1 MALVMEPISKWTPKQ
16 VLDWM
21 KGLDDCLQQYVK
33 SFEREQMGGEQL
45 LHITHQELEELG
57 VTRIGHQE
65 LILEAVDLLCAL
77 NYGLETENLRTLSH
91 KLNASAKNL
100 QNFILGRRRGGHYDG
115 RASRRLP
122 NDFLTSVVDL
132 IGAAKNL
139 LAWLDR
145 SPFASVTEYSL
156 LKNNIV
162 QLCLELTTIVQQD
175 CTVYETENKILHVCK
190 TLAGICDHIISLS
203 SDSLVSQSAH
213 LEVVHLTSIMPSE
226 GLGMYIKST
235 YDGLHVIT
243 GTTEN
248 SPADQCKKIHAGDEV
263 IQVNHQT
270 VVGWQLKNLV
280 NALRE
285 DPCGVILTLKK
296 RPQNTLSSTP
306 ALLRNVRWKPLGL
319 QPIPTSPI
327 STSPTP
333 GGTLGMS
340 KMDGSNMQD
349 VFILSPVSG
358 LYSTREE
365 LGLMSCDDIGRYSV
379 SSQSGSKGSEAVSYY
394 LDQDSGQY
402 FSLLEGDGPP
412 GPDYDRARNTGVRR
426 RDKTPT
432 HDSDNSLLRYLSDD
446 KILVIEEEP
455 EGPGRESRR
464 DSTRRSRRKSRNPS
478 SPSFPI
484 SPSMLSSTLRL
495 DQPPEA
501 LPRGADTM
509 RAETTDRY
517 SGSGSSGG
525 ASMRKSFHYTSL
537 RTKTKKRSKGSL
549 TSASRRRISCKD
561 LGHGDCEGWLWK
573 KKDAKGYFTQKWRK
587 YWFILKES
595 CLYWYTNQNDEKAE
609 GFISLPEFRI
619 DRAIECRRK
628 FAFKACHPKIK
639 SFFFATDCLEEM
651 NRWMNRLGLAAIG
664 YTPDDKVPRPDED
677 YWSESDQDEVDG
689 SMTLKQEGPSS
700 LCDTYHRTP
709 STNLLHSYVQLPRS
723 VSSMSLMRS
732 TPSPLPLP
740 MSASTSPIPPQMVS
754 STSPLPPQV
763 NSSSPFPE
771 PKHGRHFSSESTHSH
786 SSAEDQ
792 RGDGMGMGMGTG
804 TGTGTGS
811 TSTHSSGCRSS
822 HRERR
827 SWQDLIE
834 TPLTSA
840 GLHFLQTAPGDSD
853 YGGLM
858 GSMAGEMGL
867 YGGLGRQCMSPERRR
882 QATLPVR
889 RHHAAERD
897 REQDGPFPL
906 ERGPHT
912 HSHTHRHSHK
922 QRSQSLPRN
931 RDPIPGKLLYTSAH
945 MEERS
950 EDEEVEGQ
958 AADILEG
965 EEDLRELRLE
975 SRERRVSDGRERRV
989 SEGREPEPL
998 DGLEQ
1003 LYRALEQANVTALGD
1018 PKPCSRQE
1026 LRRWFTQR
1034 ARDPLLNDRL
1044 HRVRALRSTLKAK
1057 ESELAVICALLEDPG
1072 LCSQTFREWKQWHS
1086 ELYSDICQLNPGTN
1100 GQGDL
1105 SPLAA
1110 PLMTHTHSFI
1120 ETHV

>member
-33 SFEREQMGGEQL
+33 NFEREQMGGEQL

-145 SPFASVTEYSL
+145 SPFSNVTEYSL

-213 LEVVHLTSIMPSE
+213 LEVVHLTSIPPSE

-270 VVGWQLKNLV
+270 VPV
-280 NALRE
+280 
-285 DPCGVILTLKK
+285 
-296 RPQNTLSSTP
+296 
-306 ALLRNVRWKPLGL
+306 
-319 QPIPTSPI
+319 PTSPT

-340 KMDGSNMQD
+340 KMDAPSMQD
-349 VFILSPVSG
+349 VYILSPVSG
-358 LYSTREE
+358 LYGTREE
-365 LGLMSCDDIGRYSV
+365 LGLMSCDDISRYSL
-379 SSQSGSKGSEAVSYY
+379 SSQSGSKGSETVSYY
-394 LDQDSGQY
+394 LDQDSGQF

-412 GPDYDRARNTGVRR
+412 GPDYDRGRNTGVRR

-432 HDSDNSLLRYLSDD
+432 HGDLRPVSMPPEYNWMAEAKDPSMGKRGSRDSDNSLLRYLSDD

-455 EGPGRESRR
+455 EVPSRESRR

-495 DQPPEA
+495 DQLPDA
-501 LPRGADTM
+501 LPRVADTL
-509 RAETTDRY
+509 RADTTDRY
-517 SGSGSSGG
+517 SGSGSSGA

-537 RTKTKKRSKGSL
+537 RTKTKRRSKGSL

-709 STNLLHSYVQLPRS
+709 S
-723 VSSMSLMRS
+723 
-732 TPSPLPLP
+732 
-740 MSASTSPIPPQMVS
+740 
-754 STSPLPPQV
+754 V

-792 RGDGMGMGMGTG
+792 RGDSIGM
-804 TGTGTGS
+804 GTGTGS

-840 GLHFLQTAPGDSD
+840 GLHFLQTAPGESD

-858 GSMAGEMGL
+858 GTMAGDMGL
-867 YGGLGRQCMSPERRR
+867 YGGLGRQGMSPERRR

-897 REQDGPFPL
+897 RERDGPFPL
-906 ERGPHT
+906 ERGPYSY
-912 HSHTHRHSHK
+912 SHTHRHSHK

-931 RDPIPGKLLYTSAH
+931 RDPMPGRLLHASVH

-950 EDEEVEGQ
+950 EDEEAEDQ
-958 AADILEG
+958 AADMLQVEDVIDLPLTDPLLG
-965 EEDLRELRLE
+965 VSDLRELRVE
-975 SRERRVSDGRERRV
+975 SRERRISDGRERRVSDGRE
-989 SEGREPEPL
+989 PEMS

-1003 LYRALEQANVTALGD
+1003 LYRALEQANLTALGD

-1026 LRRWFTQR
+1026 LRRCFTQR

-1057 ESELAVICALLEDPG
+1057 ESELAIICALLEDPG

-1086 ELYSDICQLNPGTN
+1086 ELYSDICQLSPGTN
-1100 GQGDL
+1100 GQDDL
-1105 SPLAA
+1105 SPLGV

>member
-709 STNLLHSYVQLPRS
+709 S
-723 VSSMSLMRS
+723 
-732 TPSPLPLP
+732 
-740 MSASTSPIPPQMVS
+740 
-754 STSPLPPQV
+754 V

>member
-270 VVGWQLKNLV
+270 V
-280 NALRE
+280 
-285 DPCGVILTLKK
+285 
-296 RPQNTLSSTP
+296 
-306 ALLRNVRWKPLGL
+306 
-319 QPIPTSPI
+319 PIPTSPT

-340 KMDGSNMQD
+340 KMDAPSMQD
-349 VFILSPVSG
+349 VYILSPVSG

-365 LGLMSCDDIGRYSV
+365 LGMMSCDDISRYSV

-394 LDQDSGQY
+394 LDQDSGQF

-412 GPDYDRARNTGVRR
+412 GPDYDRGRNTGVRR

-432 HDSDNSLLRYLSDD
+432 HGDLRPVSMPPEYNWMAEAKEPSMGKRGSRDSDNSLLRYLSDD

-495 DQPPEA
+495 DQPPDA
-501 LPRGADTM
+501 LPRGADTL
-509 RAETTDRY
+509 RADTTDRY
-517 SGSGSSGG
+517 SGSGSSGA

-709 STNLLHSYVQLPRS
+709 SANLLHSYDQLPRS

-732 TPSPLPLP
+732 TPSPLPPP

-754 STSPLPPQV
+754 STSPLPLQV

-792 RGDGMGMGMGTG
+792 RGDGMGM
-804 TGTGTGS
+804 GTGTGS

-840 GLHFLQTAPGDSD
+840 GLHFLQTAPGESD

-867 YGGLGRQCMSPERRR
+867 YGGLGRQGMSPERRR

-897 REQDGPFPL
+897 RERDGPFPL

-912 HSHTHRHSHK
+912 HSHTHRRSHK

-931 RDPIPGKLLYTSAH
+931 RDPMPGKLLHTSAH

-950 EDEEVEGQ
+950 EDEEAEGQ
-958 AADILEG
+958 AADILQG
-965 EEDLRELRLE
+965 EEAVNLTGPLLGVSDLRELRVE
-975 SRERRVSDGRERRV
+975 SRERRVSEGRERRV

-1018 PKPCSRQE
+1018 PRPCSRQE
-1026 LRRWFTQR
+1026 LRRCFTQR

-1086 ELYSDICQLNPGTN
+1086 ELYSDICQLSPGTN
-1100 GQGDL
+1100 GQDDL

>member
-248 SPADQCKKIHAGDEV
+248 SPADLCKKIHAGDEV

-319 QPIPTSPI
+319 QPIPTSPT

-333 GGTLGMS
+333 VGTLGMS
-340 KMDGSNMQD
+340 KMDAPSMQD
-349 VFILSPVSG
+349 VFILSPISG

-365 LGLMSCDDIGRYSV
+365 LGLMSCDDISRYNV
-379 SSQSGSKGSEAVSYY
+379 GSQPGSKSSEAVSYY

-402 FSLLEGDGPP
+402 FSLLEPDGPP
-412 GPDYDRARNTGVRR
+412 GPEYDRGRNTGVRR

-432 HDSDNSLLRYLSDD
+432 HGGDLRPVSMPPEYNWMAETKEPSMGKRGSRDSDNSLLRYLSDD

-495 DQPPEA
+495 DAPPEA
-501 LPRGADTM
+501 LP
-509 RAETTDRY
+509 
-517 SGSGSSGG
+517 
-525 ASMRKSFHYTSL
+525 SFHYTSL

-700 LCDTYHRTP
+700 HCDTYHRTP
-709 STNLLHSYVQLPRS
+709 S
-723 VSSMSLMRS
+723 
-732 TPSPLPLP
+732 
-740 MSASTSPIPPQMVS
+740 
-754 STSPLPPQV
+754 V

-786 SSAEDQ
+786 SSAEEQ
-792 RGDGMGMGMGTG
+792 RGDTMGM
-804 TGTGTGS
+804 GTGTGS

-834 TPLTSA
+834 TPLTSS
-840 GLHFLQTAPGDSD
+840 GLHFLQTGPGEGGVGEGG
-853 YGGLM
+853 YGGGVM
-858 GSMAGEMGL
+858 GGGGGTAGEIGQ
-867 YGGLGRQCMSPERRR
+867 YGVLGRHSMSPERRR

-897 REQDGPFPL
+897 RERDGPFPL

-912 HSHTHRHSHK
+912 HAHTHRRSHK

-931 RDPIPGKLLYTSAH
+931 RDPRPGKPLHTPAR

-950 EDEEVEGQ
+950 EDEEAEGHPTDFHQ
-958 AADILEG
+958 A
-965 EEDLRELRLE
+965 EEE
-975 SRERRVSDGRERRV
+975 ERRVSEGRERRV
-989 SEGREPEPL
+989 SEGREPEGPVPM

-1018 PKPCSRQE
+1018 PRPCSRQE
-1026 LRRWFTQR
+1026 LRRCFTQR
-1034 ARDPLLNDRL
+1034 TRDPLLNDRL

-1057 ESELAVICALLEDPG
+1057 ESEMAVICALLEDPG
-1072 LCSQTFREWKQWHS
+1072 LCSQSFREWKQWHS
-1086 ELYSDICQLNPGTN
+1086 ELYSDICQLSPPSGTN
-1100 GQGDL
+1100 GQDDRSL
-1105 SPLAA
+1105 LAA
-1110 PLMTHTHSFI
+1110 TLMSHTHSFI

>member
-432 HDSDNSLLRYLSDD
+432 HGDLRPVSMPPEYNWMAEAKEPSMGKRGSRDSDNSLLRYLSDD

-709 STNLLHSYVQLPRS
+709 S
-723 VSSMSLMRS
+723 
-732 TPSPLPLP
+732 
-740 MSASTSPIPPQMVS
+740 
-754 STSPLPPQV
+754 V